1 MEGLTMSSFGLIW
14 VTLVLLSFGQI
25 FLKLGLKPGIE
36 RGATMIGSF
45 WNLLKAMVAPKV
57 LFGFFLY
64 VIGTFIWLVVLSK
77 VPLNIAFPMFSMS
90 YFLVVIL
97 SATILKEHVAWRYAI
112 VGLVLISVGV
122 TFIGLSSPPKHAPS
136 HATRQHARVP
146 VTNGWGRTGNG

>member
-1 MEGLTMSSFGLIW
+1 MEGMSPSAFGLIW
-14 VTLVLLSFGQI
+14 ATLFLLSFGQI
-25 FLKLGLKPGIE
+25 FLKLGLLPGIK
-36 RGATMIGSF
+36 RGETMIGSF
-45 WNLLKAMVAPKV
+45 FNLVKAMVAPKM

-97 SATILKEHVAWRYAI
+97 SATILKERVAWRYAI

-122 TFIGLSSPPKHAPS
+122 TFIGLSSPPKHGPS
-136 HATRQHARVP
+136 HATSRTP
-146 VTNGWGRTGNG
+146 VTNGRGRAGSG